1 VAFWAHGGGFAS
13 GLLCAA
19 LALPKAT
26 AEEREAILRPKALT
40 DEEKEELFADRAEKR
55 SELTTLDLNR

>member
-19 LALPKAT
+19 LSLPKAT
-26 AEEREAILRPKALT
+26 AEEREAILRPKVLT

-55 SELTTLDLNR
+55 RSLLLSI